1 MNDWTL
7 TTQAL
12 PQSPRMVE
20 TKDGTPAHETK
31 LRYENGTWV
40 TPDRKA
46 ITWTPTHWRAEA

>member
-1 MNDWTL
+1 
-7 TTQAL
+7 
-12 PQSPRMVE
+12 MVE

-46 ITWTPTHWRAEA
+46 INWTPTHWRAEA